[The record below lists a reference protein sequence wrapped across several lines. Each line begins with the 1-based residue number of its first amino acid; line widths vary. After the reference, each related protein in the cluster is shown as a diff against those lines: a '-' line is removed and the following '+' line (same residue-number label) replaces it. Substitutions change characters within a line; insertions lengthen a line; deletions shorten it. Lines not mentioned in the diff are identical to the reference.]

1 MTWAGWWLR
10 RWGWALALAG
20 MVALFTP
27 GWWRW
32 YHLRLRAQ
40 QLDAEIV
47 WLDQENR
54 RLLDEMQ
61 RLQHD
66 PLYLERVARR
76 KLGRTRKGEVIYKVG
91 PAPSDPA
98 ATPPPH

>member
-1 MTWAGWWLR
+1 MTWTGWWLR
-10 RWGWALALAG
+10 RWGWALALA
-20 MVALFTP
+20 VALALFAP

-32 YHLRLRAQ
+32 YQLRLRVE

-61 RLQHD
+61 RLQQD

-76 KLGRTRKGEVIYKVG
+76 KLGRTRKGEVVYKIG
-91 PAPSDPA
+91 PAPSDAPPA
-98 ATPPPH
+98 PSPN